1 MLSQISTVVLLLS
14 FYFRLKSVISM
25 GFFNGNSLIVARRYR
40 IQDKQIQK
48 EKYACAIF
56 FFFKKTNSKKS
67 KYASTIV
74 L

>member
-1 MLSQISTVVLLLS
+1 
-14 FYFRLKSVISM
+14 M

-56 FFFKKTNSKKS
+56 FFFKKLILKNQSMHPQ
-67 KYASTIV
+67 
-74 L
+74 

>member
-1 MLSQISTVVLLLS
+1 
-14 FYFRLKSVISM
+14 M

-56 FFFKKTNSKKS
+56 FLKKTNSKKS